1 MVSRFFFS
9 KEYIRQVVDSFLQ
22 GYVYIYNNWEVT
34 SLFLPSNL
42 VPRNETY
49 LEIERALS
57 RSMNNS
63 SNAINNIIEFADF
76 YLLERSEHRALS
88 FSSSF
93 FFFLVPMPTPVH
105 LNAQLVSFASL
116 LSHSKHI
123 RSIIILQLCHALC
136 AQFRPTFSKE

>member
-9 KEYIRQVVDSFLQ
+9 KEYIVVVDSFFQ
-22 GYVYIYNNWEVT
+22 GYIYIYIYNNWEVT
-34 SLFLPSNL
+34 SLSSNL
-42 VPRNETY
+42 VHRNETY

-88 FSSSF
+88 SSSSF
-93 FFFLVPMPTPVH
+93 FF
-105 LNAQLVSFASL
+105 
-116 LSHSKHI
+116 
-123 RSIIILQLCHALC
+123 
-136 AQFRPTFSKE
+136 

>member
-1 MVSRFFFS
+1 M
-9 KEYIRQVVDSFLQ
+9 
-22 GYVYIYNNWEVT
+22 YIYNNWEVT

-93 FFFLVPMPTPVH
+93 FFFFSSYANTCAPKRATCQFCLFIISFETHSFYNYSAALPCVVRPVSS
-105 LNAQLVSFASL
+105 NF
-116 LSHSKHI
+116 
-123 RSIIILQLCHALC
+123 LQRIKL
-136 AQFRPTFSKE
+136 

>member
-34 SLFLPSNL
+34 SLSSNL
-42 VPRNETY
+42 VHRNETY

-136 AQFRPTFSKE
+136 AQFRPTFSEE